1 MFRPYRRA
9 SQFAVFLLM
18 FAIPVLNLYEIYAV
32 TGTFYAINIGGL
44 GIADPSAIL
53 QSIFAAGQFAPP
65 ILFSVFFPVLF
76 AYLFGRV
83 WCGWMCPYHVI
94 SDGIAWLRAK
104 VRGRIRDSSE
114 PEIPAFPIP
123 FKANVVRFSFLLLG
137 TAAAGIMGIPVL
149 NYVNA
154 PGILSTEAMILVRNL
169 TVSVEIGFIAA
180 VLLVELL
187 FLPRFWC
194 RLFCPTGAVV
204 SLFRAP
210 FTLRVV
216 SGSKKQSSPCCMEET
231 CSAACPMGLAPYREG
246 RNLLCTNCARCI
258 DACRG
263 GKGTS
268 MLRFRGFQG

>member
-18 FAIPVLNLYEIYAV
+18 FGIPLLNLWEIYAI

-53 QSIFAAGQFAPP
+53 QSMFAAGQFAPP

-76 AYLFGRV
+76 AFLFGRV

-94 SDGIAWLRAK
+94 SDGVAWARGK
-104 VRGRIRDSSE
+104 VRGMIGGSSE
-114 PEIPAFPIP
+114 PETWVFLDL
-123 FKANVVRFSFLLLG
+123 FKANVTRYSFLLLG

-154 PGILSTEAMILVRNL
+154 PGILSAEAMILVRNL
-169 TVSVEIGFIAA
+169 TISIEMGFIAI

-216 SGSKKQSSPCCMEET
+216 SASNKPGSPCCKEEQ

-246 RNLLCTNCARCI
+246 GNLLCTNCARCI

-263 GKGTS
+263 EKGAG
-268 MLRFRGFQG
+268 LLGFRGFQD